1 MSPIDK
7 DYLTLFKDFPD
18 GLFQIDLDGHYILVN
33 RLYAETF
40 GYTPEEMTR
49 NGFSIYETWAI
60 EDEIRLLLS
69 EVQRKDIKGIVVK
82 SRDREG
88 NLGHIELSIGV
99 RRDEEN
105 KAIGYEGRARDIT
118 QRYNAMNAEM
128 EARRNAEF
136 LVDLMAHDLNN
147 IHQGMQ
153 MPLEFMLSDSDFPEK
168 YRRTLKLSV
177 DQLHYATDLI
187 KNVKRL
193 QRVLDGSDKLA
204 SINLHDEL
212 MEAAATA
219 QRAYQ
224 KKVLDLE
231 LMFNSDDYR
240 VMADNL
246 LVDLFFNLFHNA
258 LKHDRKETVRIEVRV
273 QQSDEHNRIDIHIM
287 DHGPG
292 VPDVE
297 KTRILQRRMGAKGSG
312 MGLTIVNYLLD
323 RYGGSIKVV
332 DRVPGEQQMG
342 SDFIVTLRKG
352 DRR

>member
-1 MSPIDK
+1 MTATDK
-7 DYLTLFKDFPD
+7 DYLALFRDFPD
-18 GLFQIDLDGHYILVN
+18 GLFKIDLDGRYILVN
-33 RLYAETF
+33 GLYAEIF
-40 GYTPEEMTR
+40 GYTPEEMLGD
-49 NGFSIYETWAI
+49 GFDIWRTWAI

-69 EVQRKDIKGIVVK
+69 EAKKKDIKGIVVRF
-82 SRDREG
+82 RDKRG
-88 NLGHIELSIGV
+88 HMGHIELSIGAT
-99 RRDEEN
+99 RGPDGTFT
-105 KAIGYEGRARDIT
+105 GYEGRARDIT
-118 QRYNAMNAEM
+118 LRYEAMNAEV

-153 MPLEFMLSDSDFPEK
+153 MPLEFILGDSEFPEK
-168 YRRTLKLSV
+168 YRRPLELSV
-177 DQLHYATDLI
+177 AQLHYATDLI

-193 QRVLDGSDKLA
+193 QRVLDGSDELS

-212 MEAAATA
+212 IEAAATA

-224 KKVLDLE
+224 KKVLDLD
-231 LMFNSDDYR
+231 LMFNSDDYS

-258 LKHDRKETVRIEVRV
+258 LKHDQKETVRIEVRV
-273 QQSDEHNRIDIHIM
+273 QQSGEHNQIDIHIM

-312 MGLTIVNYLLD
+312 IGLTIVNYLLD

-352 DRR
+352 EGL